1 MRKSLVGYAAVLA
14 VVGGVAIAS
23 MASTAG
29 AHTRTAR
36 ATLRDASGQEI
47 GRVKFVDARGTTEVQ
62 VDIRRG
68 SAVAADAFHGFH
80 IHANDVATNGEG
92 CVADPAQL
100 SNTWFTSADGHW
112 KSGTQTHGQHVGDM
126 PSVFV
131 NANGSVETRFT
142 ISRIPLSELAGKAVV
157 LHAGAD
163 NFGNIPIGP
172 AADQYEENSADAI
185 TKTQN
190 TGNAGDRIA
199 CGVIAGR

>member
-1 MRKSLVGYAAVLA
+1 MRKSLIGYAAVLA
-14 VVGGVAIAS
+14 IVGGVAVTA
-23 MASTAG
+23 TAG
-29 AHTRTAR
+29 AHSRSAK

-47 GRVKFVDARGTTEVQ
+47 GTVKFVDGRGYTEVR
-62 VDIRRG
+62 VDIHRG

-80 IHANDVATNGEG
+80 IHANTDGAG

-100 SNTWFTSADGHW
+100 SNTWFVTAGGHW
-112 KSGTQTHGQHVGDM
+112 KSGIQTHGEHLGDM
-126 PSVFV
+126 PSVWV
-131 NANGSVETRFT
+131 NTNGSVETRFT
-142 ISRIPLSELAGKAVV
+142 ISRIPLRDLGGKAVV

-163 NFGNIPIGP
+163 NFGNVPLGEALDQYTAN
-172 AADQYEENSADAI
+172 AADAT